1 MPHKLKEITQLEG
14 TKVERI
20 KMPRINRAAQFAP
33 FNALRGLSH
42 ALKMKEYEQE
52 KRVKGDLAEEQIIK
66 ISACILS
73 LSKNDIVF
81 LKYFKDGYEKTITG
95 KAKLFVEDQY
105 LVIENETVKFDN
117 IIDIDK
123 LS

>member
-1 MPHKLKEITQLEG
+1 MQRKLKETTQSED
-14 TKVERI
+14 TRVERI

-33 FNALRGLSH
+33 FNALRGLNY

-52 KRVKGDLAEEQIIK
+52 KKVKGDLTEEQIMK

-73 LSKNDIVF
+73 LSKNDVVS
-81 LKYFKDGYEKTITG
+81 LKYFFDGYEKNIIG
-95 KAKLFVEDQY
+95 KPKLFIQEQY
-105 LVIENETVKFDN
+105 LTIENEIINFDN

-123 LS
+123 MI